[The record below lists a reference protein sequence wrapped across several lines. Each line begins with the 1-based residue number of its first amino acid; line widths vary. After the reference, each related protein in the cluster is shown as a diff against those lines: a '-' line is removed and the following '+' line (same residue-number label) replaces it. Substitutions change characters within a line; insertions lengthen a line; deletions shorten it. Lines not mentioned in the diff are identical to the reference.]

1 MTLYY
6 ILCIAVLSN
15 NKLLGVKGVKGKSLH
30 MLFFSFL
37 VCKMTRRELKK
48 F

>member
-6 ILCIAVLSN
+6 ILCMVVLSN
-15 NKLLGVKGVKGKSLH
+15 DKLLGVKGVKGKSLH

-37 VCKMTRRELKK
+37 VSKMAMGELRH